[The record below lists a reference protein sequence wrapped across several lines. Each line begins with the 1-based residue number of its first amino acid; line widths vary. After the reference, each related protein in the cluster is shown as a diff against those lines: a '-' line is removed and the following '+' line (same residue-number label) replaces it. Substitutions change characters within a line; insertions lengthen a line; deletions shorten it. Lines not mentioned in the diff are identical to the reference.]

1 MASGSDAEDDGAGT
15 SLKASAGP
23 VTIFKPAK
31 GTSTSKSTNKSKV
44 GAAFEDKDGARQVR
58 AGKYSLVDLDSFE
71 SPPKAPG
78 TDKPIPKVVSGHAHS
93 KLELPTQQLMDLI
106 FSDAMFQ
113 EAMQDFDIYTER
125 LPLGQLSQEQVQR
138 GYDVLERLRAALAG
152 SGGSL
157 ERLSSEFYQVI
168 PHSFGRRRPPIL

>member
-1 MASGSDAEDDGAGT
+1 M
-15 SLKASAGP
+15 
-23 VTIFKPAK
+23 
-31 GTSTSKSTNKSKV
+31 
-44 GAAFEDKDGARQVR
+44 R